1 MIAVEFVAWMA
12 GGIAW
17 LFLGLVQ
24 GITELIAHPIAHPIR
39 SVRQSFRTFWQI
51 WVRACRDV
59 ERTLR

>member
-24 GITELIAHPIAHPIR
+24 GIAELIAHPIR
-39 SVRQSFRTFWQI
+39 SVRQSCQGIWQI
-51 WVRACRDV
+51 WAHVYRDV